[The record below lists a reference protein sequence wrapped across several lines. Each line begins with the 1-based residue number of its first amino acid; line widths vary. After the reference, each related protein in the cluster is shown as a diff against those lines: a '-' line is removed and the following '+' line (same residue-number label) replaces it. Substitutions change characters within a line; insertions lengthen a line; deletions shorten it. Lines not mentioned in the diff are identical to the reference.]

1 MCICIAVGVAAVLI
15 AVVKLNPDVLNILT
29 TTVLHNRKTSPGDPE
44 PTTGPP
50 MDCHRISNKQE
61 LGRAVATIGDWET
74 LYENLGTPE
83 PVLKQLR
90 FDSIATEVKRRRCLE
105 AYLNTDKA
113 CWETVVKVVADD
125 PFYNKQLARK
135 VANEHG
141 VDYSNIV
148 KEEL

>member
-1 MCICIAVGVAAVLI
+1 MHEYKPIRPYADTKWRISDYSICYSAMIISDIVILLSAV
-15 AVVKLNPDVLNILT
+15 
-29 TTVLHNRKTSPGDPE
+29 
-44 PTTGPP
+44 
-50 MDCHRISNKQE
+50 DCHRISNKQE

-90 FDSIATEVKRRRCLE
+90 FDSIATEVKRSRCLE

-113 CWETVVKVVADD
+113 CWETVVKVVADY
-125 PFYNKQLARK
+125 PFYNKKLARK
-135 VANEHG
+135 IANEHG
-141 VDYSNIV
+141 VDYSSIV